1 MKNKFDLIIY
11 DFDGVMTDNKVY
23 LSETGAETVLCNRS
37 DGLAVSMISSMG
49 YKQIIISTEKN
60 NIVQLRAKKLNIVA
74 FNNISNKSQILSKI
88 VSEGNYD
95 FNKTVYIGND
105 LNDFDAMKLCGF
117 RLCPSDSCDE
127 IKELSNYELPVKGGD
142 GVIRYFLKH
151 FF

>member
-74 FNNISNKSQILSKI
+74 FNNISTNLKFYQKLLVRVIMILI
-88 VSEGNYD
+88 
-95 FNKTVYIGND
+95 
-105 LNDFDAMKLCGF
+105 KLF
-117 RLCPSDSCDE
+117 T
-127 IKELSNYELPVKGGD
+127 
-142 GVIRYFLKH
+142 
-151 FF
+151 